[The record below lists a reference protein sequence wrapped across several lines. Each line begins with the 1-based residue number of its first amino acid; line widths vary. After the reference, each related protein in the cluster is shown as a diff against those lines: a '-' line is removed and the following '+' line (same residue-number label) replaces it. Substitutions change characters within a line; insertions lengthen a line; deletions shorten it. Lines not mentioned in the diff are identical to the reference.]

1 MDILHATIGPAT
13 VPATGPG
20 RPDDATRL
28 RATAVKLEAQF
39 LSEMLKYAGFDGP
52 KSEFSGG
59 SGEEQFGSFLRD
71 AQAMRMAEAG
81 GVGLAETIFRAL
93 QERSS

>member
-1 MDILHATIGPAT
+1 MDTIHATAGPVRA
-13 VPATGPG
+13 PAAAPSGL
-20 RPDDATRL
+20 DESARL

-39 LSEMLKYAGFDGP
+39 LSEMLKHAGLDGP

-59 SGEEQFGSFLRD
+59 SGEDQFGSFLRD

-81 GVGLAETIFRAL
+81 GIGLAETIFRAL
-93 QERSS
+93 QGRSS

>member
-1 MDILHATIGPAT
+1 MDYIHAT
-13 VPATGPG
+13 TGPVSVPG
-20 RPDDATRL
+20 AISRGDDDAARL

-52 KSEFSGG
+52 QSEFSGG

-81 GVGLAETIFRAL
+81 GVGLAESIFRAL
-93 QERSS
+93 QGRSA

>member
-1 MDILHATIGPAT
+1 MDIRHATTGPAI
-13 VPATGPG
+13 APG
-20 RPDDATRL
+20 VRSGTPDDAARL

-71 AQAMRMAEAG
+71 AQATRMAEAG

>member
-1 MDILHATIGPAT
+1 MDIRHATTGPAT
-13 VPATGPG
+13 APGVSSG
-20 RPDDATRL
+20 RPDDEARL

-71 AQAMRMAEAG
+71 AQATRMAEAG